1 MSRELATSPVR
12 RAPVRAYVAGMTRRF
27 TRLDLVAGVG
37 LLVLA
42 FGVEGVRTTH
52 FGPKEAISIVFV
64 LPPVL
69 LAPFVVTGA
78 RWTAAIAT
86 ALSAFYAIG
95 AVTTAGEIDFLAHP
109 ALGVAYASIV
119 AELGSA
125 LVVAV
130 AGVAATVRQLG
141 RAK

>member
-1 MSRELATSPVR
+1 M
-12 RAPVRAYVAGMTRRF
+12 RAYVAGMTRRF
-27 TRLDLVAGVG
+27 TRLDLVIGVG

-42 FGVEGVRTTH
+42 LGVEGVRETH
-52 FGPKEAISIVFV
+52 LGPKEAISIVFV

-78 RWTAAIAT
+78 RWTAAIAA
-86 ALSAFYAIG
+86 ALAAFYAIG
-95 AVTTAGEIDFLAHP
+95 AVTTAGEIDFFTHP
-109 ALGVAYASIV
+109 ALGVAYVSIV

-130 AGVAATVRQLG
+130 AGVAATIRQLG
-141 RAK
+141 QAKVTR